1 MNIYKSLSYA
11 YYLGMICL
19 ILGIFLKLNDSEIA
33 FPLLILGYVP
43 FLGIRLFN
51 FLKGKQSNKRL
62 NGILTVSALFLG
74 VGILAILFNRSYW
87 IIAIVITAVLDFY
100 VSFRKYV

>member
-11 YYLGMICL
+11 YYLGMLCL
-19 ILGIFLKLNDSEIA
+19 IIGIFLKLNNSDVA
-33 FPLLILGYVP
+33 LPLLILGYVP

-51 FLKGKQSNKRL
+51 FLKGKQSNKRI

-74 VGILAILFNRSYW
+74 AGILAITFNRSYW
-87 IIAIVITAVLDFY
+87 IIGIVITAVLDLY
-100 VSFRKYV
+100 VSLRKYV